1 MTIEIIEV
9 LLALV
14 LLVMVIYL
22 NKTYEKRI
30 KQIKSDYYTKGYN
43 QGCNDTLDKTTKVI
57 RDFNKNNSVDKNE
70 ES

>member
-1 MTIEIIEV
+1 MTIEIIEA

-30 KQIKSDYYTKGYN
+30 KQIKSDYYNKGYTDGIDKMTN
-43 QGCNDTLDKTTKVI
+43 ITLEMFESKKI
-57 RDFNKNNSVDKNE
+57 KSNE
-70 ES
+70 YEVL

>member
-30 KQIKSDYYTKGYN
+30 KQIKSDYYNKGYTDGIDKMTN
-43 QGCNDTLDKTTKVI
+43 ITLEMFESKKI
-57 RDFNKNNSVDKNE
+57 KSNE
-70 ES
+70 YEVL

>member
-22 NKTYEKRI
+22 NKTFEKRI
-30 KQIKSDYYTKGYN
+30 KQIKSDYYTKGYTDGIDKMTN
-43 QGCNDTLDKTTKVI
+43 ITLDM
-57 RDFNKNNSVDKNE
+57 FENKKIDNNEYEVL
-70 ES
+70 

>member
-1 MTIEIIEV
+1 MTIEIIEA

-30 KQIKSDYYTKGYN
+30 KQIKSDYYNKGYTDGIDKMTN
-43 QGCNDTLDKTTKVI
+43 ITLEMFEDKKI
-57 RDFNKNNSVDKNE
+57 KSNE
-70 ES
+70 YEVL

>member
-30 KQIKSDYYTKGYN
+30 KQIKSDYYNKGYTDGIDKMTN
-43 QGCNDTLDKTTKVI
+43 ITLEMFEDKKI
-57 RDFNKNNSVDKNE
+57 KSNE
-70 ES
+70 YEVL